1 MPSKHSVCVFLL
13 AMVCTS
19 LLTAASFAN
28 EATREQMVNSSL
40 GVLLKHFSLPVANSS
55 GLTRK
60 QFMQFLQ
67 SATSHSEDF
76 LLSVLGSCKAS
87 DGNCTRQAECPGITE
102 IFNAMA
108 IGDFLPRERIAD
120 AIPVS
125 MSTLIS
131 KNCSAGVSEDIY
143 HSKNSNKPT
152 AAEAWGCGIG
162 FVSLII
168 VISNVGVFLGPIMN
182 KRFFKRLLQFLVAM
196 GAGALIS
203 TSLLVLIPEAFHI
216 QAIEELN
223 HSYIWKSSVIVVS
236 IYVFFS
242 LERLLKTVLYNRR
255 SVKPRDSD
263 DVSVETGEN
272 SMAPLT
278 DLNMDIMIKAPMEN
292 GHSHF
297 HLPTEQAQDKVTLAW
312 MVMAGDVIHNFV
324 DGLSMGAAFTED
336 IALGISISL
345 AIISEELPHELADI
359 AILLHS
365 GLSIKKSLLV
375 NFLSACVCYLGL
387 ILGIVLG
394 SSIAEA
400 SQWIFAMAGG
410 LFLYIP
416 LVDMLPDM
424 SDHLDLLLQQGGH
437 EAKIVAC
444 LHTLGLL
451 IGGGIVISIVNV
463 NTFILAP

>member
-1 MPSKHSVCVFLL
+1 
-13 AMVCTS
+13 
-19 LLTAASFAN
+19 
-28 EATREQMVNSSL
+28 
-40 GVLLKHFSLPVANSS
+40 
-55 GLTRK
+55 
-60 QFMQFLQ
+60 
-67 SATSHSEDF
+67 
-76 LLSVLGSCKAS
+76 
-87 DGNCTRQAECPGITE
+87 
-102 IFNAMA
+102 
-108 IGDFLPRERIAD
+108 
-120 AIPVS
+120 
-125 MSTLIS
+125 
-131 KNCSAGVSEDIY
+131 
-143 HSKNSNKPT
+143 
-152 AAEAWGCGIG
+152 
-162 FVSLII
+162 
-168 VISNVGVFLGPIMN
+168 
-182 KRFFKRLLQFLVAM
+182 
-196 GAGALIS
+196 
-203 TSLLVLIPEAFHI
+203 AFHI